1 MRLVRAGQSYRLV
14 ARTMRVSLSTVAYWV
29 RRAGEERLDR
39 VDWSDQSHRPKRLAR
54 QHPLT
59 MIQAVLRTRRWLRR
73 FDALGDY
80 GPAAIRDHLLA
91 QGQPVPC
98 ERTIARWVTQAEPE
112 VVKRRWPRPP
122 RGWYL
127 PSVANASSELDR
139 VDVVEGLRLA
149 RRGRVEVL
157 NCLSLWESLP
167 GSHPAVRITTTETLH
182 WLGLHWRKHGRPHY
196 VQFDND
202 TIFSGAHARR
212 DYLGR
217 LVHWCLCLGVTPV
230 FAPPLEKGFQAGIE
244 AYNRRWQERVWQR
257 WRHPSL
263 SKLRERSAAFIDA
276 YIGRR
281 RRGTGMRRAWQE
293 PARVPVSNQIILL
306 RRLDESGR
314 LRLCSQ
320 HFQIARSW
328 AQRLVRCEIDVN
340 AQMVRCY
347 RLSHR
352 DPHYQ
357 THIAKRKI
365 KLRLVPWWK
374 TPR

>member
-1 MRLVRAGQSYRLV
+1 
-14 ARTMRVSLSTVAYWV
+14 MRVSLSTVAYWV

-139 VDVVEGLRLA
+139 VDVVEGLRLS

-217 LVHWCLCLGVTPV
+217 LVHWCLCLGALLPCLLLLWKRASKRGSRLTTDVGKNGYGSAGAIPASRNCASAVPHLLMPTSAEGDV
-230 FAPPLEKGFQAGIE
+230 APECA
-244 AYNRRWQERVWQR
+244 
-257 WRHPSL
+257 
-263 SKLRERSAAFIDA
+263 
-276 YIGRR
+276 
-281 RRGTGMRRAWQE
+281 
-293 PARVPVSNQIILL
+293 VPGKNPHVCPYQI
-306 RRLDESGR
+306 
-314 LRLCSQ
+314 
-320 HFQIARSW
+320 
-328 AQRLVRCEIDVN
+328 
-340 AQMVRCY
+340 
-347 RLSHR
+347 RLSSCVGSMNQVGYIFVHSTFKSH
-352 DPHYQ
+352 DLGPN
-357 THIAKRKI
+357 AWFDV
-365 KLRLVPWWK
+365 RLM
-374 TPR
+374 